1 MKVCAYV
8 KHDGLECVRIHGQL
22 LFERKITLKGW
33 KCKFKVFVPLIE
45 SFITEQ

>member
-8 KHDGLECVRIHGQL
+8 KHDGLECLYTRATSFWAKNH
-22 LFERKITLKGW
+22 FERM
-33 KCKFKVFVPLIE
+33 KCNFKVFVPLIK